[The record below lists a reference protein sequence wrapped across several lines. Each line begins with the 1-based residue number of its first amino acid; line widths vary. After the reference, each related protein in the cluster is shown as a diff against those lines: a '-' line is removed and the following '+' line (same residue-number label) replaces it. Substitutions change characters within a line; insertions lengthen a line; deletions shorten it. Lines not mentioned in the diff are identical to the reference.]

1 MITVSTYVEQNRV
14 SISMR
19 NLIAFFQRFRV
30 FLVFLVLQLVA
41 LGSFFSWMSYP
52 RTKFF
57 NTSSAITGGI
67 LSWKH
72 EVTKYLSLAEANQ
85 QLQDE
90 IVALREEMPESYI
103 SIDAKTVL
111 INDTLYKQ
119 AYRYI
124 PATVINSS
132 HQHKNNYFTIDAGRL
147 KGIAPKMGV
156 VSSEGVVGI
165 VYDVSDHF
173 AVVKSILTENINFS
187 AYIEGSTAFGI
198 LKYLDNDPRRVSLT
212 GISNDIL
219 IKRGALVKTRGSG
232 GYFPKGLTIGKV
244 DVLEPVEGKPLWDI
258 KIRLS
263 QDMRRVH
270 HVYVVENILADE
282 LKRIQE
288 KINELN

>member
-1 MITVSTYVEQNRV
+1 
-14 SISMR
+14 MR

-30 FLVFLVLQLVA
+30 FLVFLILQIIA

-57 NTSSAITGGI
+57 NTSSAATGSM

-72 EVTKYLSLAEANQ
+72 EVTKYLTLSEANE
-85 QLQDE
+85 QLQKD
-90 IVALREEMPESYI
+90 IITLREEMPESYI
-103 SIDAKTVL
+103 SIDPKTSL
-111 INDTLYKQ
+111 INDTLYEQ
-119 AYRYI
+119 AFRYI

-147 KGIAPKMGV
+147 KGISPKMGV
-156 VSSEGVVGI
+156 VSSDGVVGI

-173 AVVKSILTENINFS
+173 SVVKSILTENINFS

-198 LKYLDNDPRRVSLT
+198 LKYLDNDPRRISLT
-212 GISNDIL
+212 GISNDIA
-219 IKRGALVKTRGSG
+219 IKRGSIVKTRGSS

-270 HVYVVENILADE
+270 HVFVVENILGEE
-282 LKRIQE
+282 LDRLQGKV
-288 KINELN
+288 NELN

>member
-1 MITVSTYVEQNRV
+1 
-14 SISMR
+14 MR

-30 FLVFLVLQLVA
+30 FLVFLVLQIIA

-57 NTSSAITGGI
+57 NTSSVITGGI

-72 EVTKYLSLAEANQ
+72 EVTKYLTLSDANER
-85 QLQDE
+85 LQKD
-90 IVALREEMPESYI
+90 IIALRKEMPESYI
-103 SIDAKTVL
+103 NIDTKTSL
-111 INDTLYKQ
+111 INDTLYEQ
-119 AYRYI
+119 AFRYI

-132 HQHKNNYFTIDAGRL
+132 QQHKNNYFTIDAGRL
-147 KGIAPKMGV
+147 KGISPKMGV
-156 VSSEGVVGI
+156 VSSVGVVGI

-212 GISNDIL
+212 GISNDITL
-219 IKRGALVKTRGSG
+219 KRGSLVKTRGSS
-232 GYFPKGLTIGKV
+232 GYFPKGLTIGKI
-244 DVLEPVEGKPLWDI
+244 DVMEPVEGKPLWDI

-263 QDMRRVH
+263 QDMRKVH
-270 HVYVVENILADE
+270 HVFVVENILGEE
-282 LKRIQE
+282 LE
-288 KINELN
+288 KLQGKVNELN

>member
-1 MITVSTYVEQNRV
+1 
-14 SISMR
+14 MR

-30 FLVFLVLQLVA
+30 FLVFLVLQIIA

-57 NTSSAITGGI
+57 NTSSVITGGM

-72 EVTKYLSLAEANQ
+72 EVTKYITLSDANER
-85 QLQDE
+85 LQKD
-90 IVALREEMPESYI
+90 IIALRKEMPESYI
-103 SIDAKTVL
+103 NIDTKTSL
-111 INDTLYKQ
+111 INDTLYEQ
-119 AYRYI
+119 AFRYI

-147 KGIAPKMGV
+147 KGISPKMGV
-156 VSSEGVVGI
+156 VSSDGVVGI

-212 GISNDIL
+212 GISNDITL
-219 IKRGALVKTRGSG
+219 KRGSLVKTRGSS
-232 GYFPKGLTIGKV
+232 GYFPKGLTIGKI
-244 DVLEPVEGKPLWDI
+244 DVMEPIEGKPLWDI

-263 QDMRRVH
+263 QDMRKVH
-270 HVYVVENILADE
+270 HVFVVENILGEE
-282 LKRIQE
+282 LE
-288 KINELN
+288 KLQGKVNELN

>member
-1 MITVSTYVEQNRV
+1 
-14 SISMR
+14 MR

-30 FLVFLVLQLVA
+30 FLVFLVLQIIA

-57 NTSSAITGGI
+57 NTSSVLTGN
-67 LSWKH
+67 LLLWKN
-72 EVTKYLSLAEANQ
+72 EVTKYLTLSEANE
-85 QLQDE
+85 QLQKE
-90 IVALREEMPESYI
+90 IVLLREKSPESFI
-103 SIDAKTVL
+103 SIDLKTFI

-119 AYRYI
+119 VFRYI

-132 HQHKNNYFTIDAGRL
+132 QQHKNNYFTINAGRL
-147 KGIAPKMGV
+147 KGISPKMGV
-156 VSSEGVVGI
+156 VSSDGVVGI

-212 GISNDIL
+212 GISNDIA
-219 IKRGALVKTRGSG
+219 IKRGSLVKTRGSS
-232 GYFPKGLTIGKV
+232 GYFPKGLTIGEI
-244 DVLEPVEGKPLWDI
+244 DVMEPVEGKPLWDI

-270 HVYVVENILADE
+270 HVFVVENILGDE
-282 LKRIQE
+282 LETLQSKV
-288 KINELN
+288 NELN

>member
-1 MITVSTYVEQNRV
+1 
-14 SISMR
+14 MR

-30 FLVFLVLQLVA
+30 FLVFLVLQIIA

-57 NTSSAITGGI
+57 NTSSVITGGI

-72 EVTKYLSLAEANQ
+72 EVTKYITLSDANQ
-85 QLQDE
+85 RLQKD
-90 IVALREEMPESYI
+90 IIALRKEMPESYI
-103 SIDAKTVL
+103 NIDTKTSL
-111 INDTLYKQ
+111 INDTLYEQ
-119 AYRYI
+119 AFRYI

-132 HQHKNNYFTIDAGRL
+132 QQHKNNYFTIDAGRL
-147 KGIAPKMGV
+147 KGISSKMGV
-156 VSSEGVVGI
+156 VSSVGVVGI

-212 GISNDIL
+212 GISNDITL
-219 IKRGALVKTRGSG
+219 KRGSLVKTRGSS
-232 GYFPKGLTIGKV
+232 GYFPKGLTIGKI
-244 DVLEPVEGKPLWDI
+244 DVMEPVEGKPLWDI

-263 QDMRRVH
+263 QDMRKVH
-270 HVYVVENILADE
+270 HVFVVENILGEE
-282 LKRIQE
+282 LE
-288 KINELN
+288 KLQGKVNELN

>member
-1 MITVSTYVEQNRV
+1 
-14 SISMR
+14 MR

-30 FLVFLVLQLVA
+30 FLVFLVLQIIA

-57 NTSSAITGGI
+57 NTSSVITGGI

-72 EVTKYLSLAEANQ
+72 EVTKYLTLSDANER
-85 QLQDE
+85 LQKD
-90 IVALREEMPESYI
+90 IIALRKEMPESYI
-103 SIDAKTVL
+103 NIDTKTSL
-111 INDTLYKQ
+111 INDTLYEQ
-119 AYRYI
+119 AFRYI

-132 HQHKNNYFTIDAGRL
+132 QQHKNNYFTIDAGRL
-147 KGIAPKMGV
+147 KGISPKMGV
-156 VSSEGVVGI
+156 VSSDGVVGI

-212 GISNDIL
+212 GISNDITL
-219 IKRGALVKTRGSG
+219 KRGSLVKTRGSS
-232 GYFPKGLTIGKV
+232 GYFPKGLTIGKI
-244 DVLEPVEGKPLWDI
+244 DVMEPVEGKPLWDI

-263 QDMRRVH
+263 QDMRKVH
-270 HVYVVENILADE
+270 HVFVVENILGEE
-282 LKRIQE
+282 LE
-288 KINELN
+288 KLQGKVNELN

>member
-1 MITVSTYVEQNRV
+1 
-14 SISMR
+14 MR

-30 FLVFLVLQLVA
+30 FLVFLVLQIIA

-57 NTSSAITGGI
+57 NTSSVITGGI

-72 EVTKYLSLAEANQ
+72 EVTKYITLSDANER
-85 QLQDE
+85 LQKD
-90 IVALREEMPESYI
+90 IIALRKEMPESYI
-103 SIDAKTVL
+103 NIDTKTSL
-111 INDTLYKQ
+111 INDTLYEQ
-119 AYRYI
+119 AFRYI

-132 HQHKNNYFTIDAGRL
+132 QQHKNNYFTIDAGRL
-147 KGIAPKMGV
+147 KGISSKMGV
-156 VSSEGVVGI
+156 VSSVGVVGI

-212 GISNDIL
+212 GISNDITL
-219 IKRGALVKTRGSG
+219 KRGSLVKTRGSS
-232 GYFPKGLTIGKV
+232 GYFPKGLTIGKI
-244 DVLEPVEGKPLWDI
+244 DVMEPVEGKPLWDI

-263 QDMRRVH
+263 QDMRKVH
-270 HVYVVENILADE
+270 HVFVVENILGEE
-282 LKRIQE
+282 LE
-288 KINELN
+288 KLQGKVNELN

>member
-1 MITVSTYVEQNRV
+1 
-14 SISMR
+14 MR

-30 FLVFLVLQLVA
+30 FLVFLVLQIIA

-57 NTSSAITGGI
+57 NTSSVITGGI

-72 EVTKYLSLAEANQ
+72 EVTKYLTLSDANER
-85 QLQDE
+85 LQKD
-90 IVALREEMPESYI
+90 IIALRKEMPESYI
-103 SIDAKTVL
+103 NIDTKTSL
-111 INDTLYKQ
+111 INDTLYEQ

-132 HQHKNNYFTIDAGRL
+132 QQHKNNYFTIDAGRL
-147 KGIAPKMGV
+147 KGISPKMGV
-156 VSSEGVVGI
+156 VSSDGVVGI
-165 VYDVSDHF
+165 VYYVSDHF

-212 GISNDIL
+212 GISNDITL
-219 IKRGALVKTRGSG
+219 KRGSLVKTRGSS
-232 GYFPKGLTIGKV
+232 GYFPKGLTIGKI
-244 DVLEPVEGKPLWDI
+244 DVMEPVEGKPLWDI

-263 QDMRRVH
+263 QDMRKVH
-270 HVYVVENILADE
+270 HVFVVENILGEE
-282 LKRIQE
+282 LE
-288 KINELN
+288 KLQGKVNELN

>member
-1 MITVSTYVEQNRV
+1 
-14 SISMR
+14 MR

-30 FLVFLVLQLVA
+30 FLVFLVLQIIA

-57 NTSSAITGGI
+57 NTSSVITGGI

-72 EVTKYLSLAEANQ
+72 EVTKYITLSDANQ
-85 QLQDE
+85 RLQKD
-90 IVALREEMPESYI
+90 IIALRKEMPESYI
-103 SIDAKTVL
+103 NIDTKTSL
-111 INDTLYKQ
+111 INDTLYEQ
-119 AYRYI
+119 AFRYI

-132 HQHKNNYFTIDAGRL
+132 QQHKNNYFTIDAGRL
-147 KGIAPKMGV
+147 KGISPKMGV
-156 VSSEGVVGI
+156 VSSVGVVGI

-212 GISNDIL
+212 GISNDITL
-219 IKRGALVKTRGSG
+219 KRGSLVKTRGSS
-232 GYFPKGLTIGKV
+232 GYFPKGLTIGKI
-244 DVLEPVEGKPLWDI
+244 DVMEPVEGKPLWDI

-263 QDMRRVH
+263 QDMRKVH
-270 HVYVVENILADE
+270 HVFVVENILGEE
-282 LKRIQE
+282 LE
-288 KINELN
+288 KLQGKVNELN